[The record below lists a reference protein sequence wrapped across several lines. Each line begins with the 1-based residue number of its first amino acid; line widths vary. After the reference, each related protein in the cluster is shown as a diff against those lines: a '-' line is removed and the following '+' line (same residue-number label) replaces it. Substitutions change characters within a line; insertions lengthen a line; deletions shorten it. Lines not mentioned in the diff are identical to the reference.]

1 MESFEHKS
9 SRAFHRYR
17 HGYSHLQQ
25 HRRGERH
32 KHKRRNRRHRA
43 AAAPTRR
50 LPPVALGAIIAGA
63 VVIIAMFFVV
73 ASAYRALQSARGDL
87 TTAELSVSSVSHDP
101 SVLTSKAGRAN
112 LAAALNTIDSQA
124 SSARSTVDGSWALS
138 ILHFVPIVG
147 RQVDGTRSLV
157 DDLHTTSSQAT
168 LLLDKL
174 TTLTSDST
182 ATSINLVD
190 LAALRD
196 QVDQSVSILSALPTS
211 TSGLWGPIKQ
221 AQGKFNGDIHRVT
234 SLLSTGQSALTYA
247 LPLLGA
253 DGPKSYFLAAENNA
267 EMRDQGAVLSWAL
280 VNTNN
285 GSYSVNSP
293 ASVDTQPLYS
303 PAPYPLPPGTEEVF
317 GPLEPTRLWQ
327 STNATADFPLSGAV
341 MSAMYTKASHG
352 GHVDGVIALDV
363 IGLKD
368 LLALTGPVDVPSI
381 NKVVTATNIVP
392 LTLNTLYRSYPAS
405 DPQASR
411 HDVLSTIA
419 KAVVDRLKHS
429 SVDVAALVKTL
440 AKATQGRHLLVW
452 DSNPTYQTTVTKFG
466 ASGSL
471 SATAPNETFH
481 LAVESAVA
489 AKLDYYIRTSVSYQ
503 VSVAANGD
511 AYVSTAVTIHNTA
524 PRNAKG
530 SYIFGPDHVNST
542 FPGEYVS
549 RVYLWSPITSI
560 VAGGI
565 PESGLIVNPTST
577 VVGPQSSSEVDF
589 QTVIPHAVKNGHFA
603 IRLIPQSSLTPQ
615 VTTVNVTGP
624 NVAVTAQ
631 RSFPLV
637 KPTTLRFSV
646 ATP

>member
-9 SRAFHRYR
+9 SRAFHKYR
-17 HGYSHLQQ
+17 HGYAHYQQ
-25 HRRGERH
+25 HRHGERH
-32 KHKRRNRRHRA
+32 KHKRRNRPHRR
-43 AAAPTRR
+43 PVSTEKR
-50 LPPVALGAIIAGA
+50 LSPAWRGVIIAGA
-63 VVIIAMFFVV
+63 VVVVAMFFIA
-73 ASAYRALQSARGDL
+73 ASAYRSLQSARTDL
-87 TTAELSVSSVSHDP
+87 TTAELAVSSVSHDP
-101 SVLTSKAGRAN
+101 GVLTSKAGRAN
-112 LAAALNTIDSQA
+112 LATALRTIDSQA
-124 SSARSTVDGSWALS
+124 SIARSTVDGSWALS
-138 ILHFVPIVG
+138 TLHFMPIIG

-168 LLLDKL
+168 ILLEKL

-182 ATSINLVD
+182 ATSINLTD

-196 QVDQSVSILSALPTS
+196 QVGHSVGILTALPTS
-211 TSGLWGPIKQ
+211 TNGLWGPIKQ
-221 AQGKFNGDIHRVT
+221 AQGKFNSDIHRVT
-234 SLLSTGQSALTYA
+234 SLLGAGQSALSYA

-253 DGPKSYFLAAENNA
+253 EGPKTYFLAAENNA

-280 VNTNN
+280 VNTSN

-293 ASVDTQPLYS
+293 ASVDTLPLYS
-303 PAPYPLPPGTEEVF
+303 PAPFPLPPGTEEVF

-327 STNATADFPLSGAV
+327 STNATADFPLSGAI
-341 MSAMYTKASHG
+341 MSSMYTKASHG

-381 NKVVTATNIVP
+381 NKIVTAANVVP
-392 LTLNTLYRSYPAS
+392 VTLNSLYRSYPAR

-411 HDVLSTIA
+411 HEILSTIA
-419 KAVVDRLKHS
+419 KAVVDQLKHS

-452 DSNPTYQTTVTKFG
+452 DSNPTYQATVTKFG

-471 SATAPNETFH
+471 SATAPDETFH

-503 VSVAANGD
+503 ISVAANGD
-511 AYVSTAVTIHNTA
+511 AYVSTAVTIRNTA

-530 SYIFGPDHVNST
+530 SYIFGPDNVNSIS
-542 FPGEYVS
+542 PGEYVS
-549 RVYLWSPITSI
+549 RVYLWSPITSV

-577 VVGPQSSSEVDF
+577 VAWPQSSSEVDF
-589 QTVIPHAVKNGHFA
+589 QTVIPHAVRNGHFA
-603 IRLIPQSSLTPQ
+603 IHLIPQSSLTPQ
-615 VTTVNVTGP
+615 LTTVNVVGAR
-624 NVAVTAQ
+624 VAPTPP

-637 KPTTLRFSV
+637 KPITLRFTV